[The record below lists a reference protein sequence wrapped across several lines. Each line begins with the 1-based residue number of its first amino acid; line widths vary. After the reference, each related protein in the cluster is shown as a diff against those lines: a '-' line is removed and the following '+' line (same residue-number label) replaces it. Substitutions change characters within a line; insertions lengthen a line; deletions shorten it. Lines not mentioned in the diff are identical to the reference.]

1 MSPAR
6 IAVSATTWLV
16 VALVGVGLVLT
27 VAGPLLEGRAQRAL
41 LDDYRSEI
49 SSSATEQYGLQG
61 IEVDT
66 TAPDPGTPVAIV
78 DIPALGL
85 RQVVVEGA
93 APEQTRRG
101 PGHVVG
107 TAAPGQPGN
116 SAVIGRRSLF
126 GAPFGTL
133 SALDAGDEIV
143 VSTTQGQTLYVVR
156 HVGRHEVVA
165 PEPDAVDPQTGPA
178 TNIAAEEEI
187 DAEPGTLPDGAVT
200 VDELYGP
207 SDDDRLTLV
216 TSASSSP
223 FAIDEALV
231 VVAEME
237 SVAFTPTPQG
247 GRSAAGD
254 GRRPA
259 GGFDA
264 GVALALL
271 GFALVVVGSI
281 AAYRRLSW
289 RSAYL
294 LSAPPLVA
302 MTIVLAEQVS
312 RSLPAWA

>member
-6 IAVSATTWLV
+6 ITVSVVTWIV
-16 VALVGVGLVLT
+16 VAVVGVVLVLT

-41 LDDYRSEI
+41 LDDYRTEI
-49 SSSATEQYGLQG
+49 SSSATEQFGLQG

-66 TAPDPGTPVAIV
+66 TAPAVGEPVAIV
-78 DIPALGL
+78 DVRALGL

-93 APEQTRRG
+93 TPEQTRRG

-116 SAVIGRRSLF
+116 SAIVGRRSLF

-133 SALDAGDEIV
+133 SALDEGDEIL
-143 VSTTQGQTLYVVR
+143 VSTTQGQSLYVVR
-156 HVGRHEVVA
+156 HVGRHDVVT
-165 PEPDAVDPQTGPA
+165 PDPDATDPATGPA
-178 TNIAAEEEI
+178 TNIAVEEEA
-187 DAEPGTLPDGAVT
+187 DAEPATLPDGDVT

-207 SDDDRLTLV
+207 SEDDRLTLV
-216 TSASSSP
+216 TSADSSP
-223 FAIDEALV
+223 FASEAALV

-237 SVAFTPTPQG
+237 SVAFAPTPQG
-247 GRSAAGD
+247 GRAADGD
-254 GRRPA
+254 GRRVEGGIGA
-259 GGFDA
+259 GLL
-264 GVALALL
+264 LALL
-271 GFALVVVGSI
+271 GFVLVVAGSV

-294 LSAPPLVA
+294 LTAPPLVA
-302 MTIVLAEQVS
+302 LTIVLAEQVS